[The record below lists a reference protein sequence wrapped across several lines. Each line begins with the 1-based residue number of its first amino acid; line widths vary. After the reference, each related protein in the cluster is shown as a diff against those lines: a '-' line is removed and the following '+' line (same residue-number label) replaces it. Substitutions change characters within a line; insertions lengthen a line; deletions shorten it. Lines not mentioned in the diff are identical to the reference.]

1 MIKKL
6 IKLLCI
12 FAGVAAV
19 LAGIG
24 IFTLYKMYPPAKLK
38 AMAQEYVAKNYQ
50 REVAFD
56 DISFTWIGFTLTH
69 VALSEN
75 TTFADGAFIKADKL
89 TARVA
94 VKPLLQKRIVIDTI
108 ETDGLDVQI
117 IQKKDGSFNFDTL
130 FSPTDTT
137 AQSSTQE
144 DSEPTHIPFMVT
156 AEKFAFN
163 DCDIIYI
170 DQQTG
175 MRLALNELNINL
187 YHFDLDNPFE
197 TEISFMTDISGTGR
211 PDMAVPVTLQAKIDL
226 AGLDLQKASADL
238 IKMAATYK
246 TARFNLQGD
255 VKNFQAPQVNLT
267 GSLTGIDNHVLAE
280 QAPDLP
286 NFTLPTINLALQA
299 AADLDNSTASVQR
312 AQLSVKNS
320 SLSALGNVAWAGPTP
335 TYQFT
340 GNLAANLHD
349 FIQMTDTVK
358 DFEPGGLIKGNFKA
372 TEKKD
377 FTDIS
382 GQLTL
387 QNISALYTPVTLTQT
402 SGNIVISS
410 LDQISSPG
418 ITGKLNNENFKATF
432 SYRNIK
438 EVMHIVFNLDLD
450 KLVLAEFPS
459 SSNQTT
465 DTTSQNKAA
474 QAASSQTPTR
484 MNLQANVRVGGVK
497 IPYVESQGFNIQAN
511 LTDLTDTLAQTNG
524 TVQFTL
530 NPGEITN
537 LDDFVKGSKVA
548 KIILLP
554 VTAIKKV
561 AAFLKVDLF
570 PTNKTGKGA
579 TISFTKGEG
588 AYTFTNGVMN
598 IDRTTFVSKVTNISA
613 TGSAN
618 FKTDALDMKATA
630 TLLTQA
636 APLSFKI
643 TGTMSDPN
651 GKLDVLN
658 TVGSVVG
665 NLLNGKTL
673 KSVANGGAKATT
685 TTAKTTGK
693 VAAGAATT
701 TGKTVAHS
709 ATDVVKGIGSLFKK
723 KKDEQ

>member
-1 MIKKL
+1 M
-6 IKLLCI
+6 CI
-12 FAGVAAV
+12 CAVVAAV
-19 LAGIG
+19 LAGVG

-38 AMAQEYVAKNYQ
+38 AMAQQYVAKNYQ
-50 REVAFD
+50 REVRFD
-56 DISFTWIGFTLTH
+56 DISLTWIGFTLTN

-75 TTFADGAFIKADKL
+75 TTFADGDFIKADKL

-117 IQKKDGSFNFDTL
+117 IQQKDGSFNFDTL
-130 FSPTDTT
+130 FSSDDTT
-137 AQSSTQE
+137 VQDSTQN

-163 DCDIIYI
+163 DCDILYI

-197 TEISFMTDISGTGR
+197 AEISFMTDISGTGR
-211 PDMAVPVTLQAKIDL
+211 PNMAVPVTLQAKIDL
-226 AGLDLQKASADL
+226 AGLDLPKASADL
-238 IKMAATYK
+238 IKMVATYK
-246 TARFNLQGD
+246 TAQFNLQGD
-255 VKNFQAPQVNLT
+255 VKNFQAPQINLT

-299 AADLDNSTASVQR
+299 VADLDNSTASVQR
-312 AQLSVKNS
+312 AQLSIKDS
-320 SLSALGNVAWAGPTP
+320 SLSVLGNMAWAGPTP

-340 GNLAANLHD
+340 GNLVANLHD
-349 FIQMTDTVK
+349 LIQMTDTVR
-358 DFEPGGLIKGNFKA
+358 DFEPGGLIKGTFKA
-372 TEKKD
+372 TDKKN
-377 FTDIS
+377 FTDIN
-382 GQLTL
+382 GQLML
-387 QNISALYTPVTLTQT
+387 QNISALYAPVTLTQT
-402 SGNIVISS
+402 SGNIVITS

-418 ITGKLNNENFKATF
+418 ITGKLNNENFKTTF

-459 SSNQTT
+459 SSNQTAP
-465 DTTSQNKAA
+465 TTPQNKPA
-474 QAASSQTPTR
+474 QAATSQTPTR
-484 MNLQANVRVGGVK
+484 MNLQANVQVGGVK

-511 LTDLTDTLAQTNG
+511 LTDLTDTLDQTNG
-524 TVQFTL
+524 TIQFTL
-530 NPGEITN
+530 RPGEITN
-537 LDDFVKGSKVA
+537 LDDFIKDSKIA

-554 VTAIKKV
+554 VAIIKKV

-570 PTNKTGKGA
+570 PASKTGKGA

-588 AYTFTNGVMN
+588 AYTFTNGVMH
-598 IDRTTFVSKVTNISA
+598 IDRTTFASQVTNISA

-618 FKTDALDMKATA
+618 FKTDELDMKATA

-643 TGTMSDPN
+643 TGTMSDPK

-693 VAAGAATT
+693 VAAGAATK
-701 TGKTVAHS
+701 TGKAVTYS